1 MDPSCVVRSRSS
13 DATTQDG
20 GVLVLGTLDVNQGV
34 TLPAEELAG
43 VLPRNEDPVP
53 EGTDRTQDGAGT
65 NALAPGETE
74 TDADVDDDEASGGG
88 GNCSG
93 NSAIDGSDGSDGS
106 GASMSTSGGGGVGG
120 IDGGS
125 GRDGRR
131 PLRYRR
137 AYLSNVCVLPI
148 ARRTGLGRRMMAEA
162 MNVASGWGVE
172 QMYVHVVHDNV
183 GAKTFYEDFGFV
195 VESEESDAFAATLS
209 RPRRLLLTQP
219 CVPMDSSR

>member
-1 MDPSCVVRSRSS
+1 MPSRSS
-13 DATTQDG
+13 DDDATHRG

-43 VLPRNEDPVP
+43 VLPRNQDPVP

-65 NALAPGETE
+65 NALAPGETY
-74 TDADVDDDEASGGG
+74 DDDVDGGSSSSSTGGGGSSSSGGG
-88 GNCSG
+88 GG
-93 NSAIDGSDGSDGS
+93 IDGIDGIDGSGGDGGTSE
-106 GASMSTSGGGGVGG
+106 SMTTG
-120 IDGGS
+120 GGS
-125 GRDGRR
+125 GR

-183 GAKTFYEDFGFV
+183 GAKTFYEEFGFV
-195 VESEESDAFAATLS
+195 VESEESEAFAATLS

-219 CVPMDSSR
+219 CVPMDSSSRR